1 MSEKCSEKYYAVKGR
16 LVFHRPQC
24 RFISAYDPGRLTEVY
39 DYGSGIILGM
49 TPCNCCRPQVSG
61 GAVLDVAT
69 AESFCKKHGMMCS
82 SDGGG
87 IVITTCAALWR
98 IYRSGSKLF
107 LHHEKW
113 TFRAAKYGKRAGF
126 MIRDKEFSD
135 IADALF
141 YAYCHDKRYRN
152 TRRNA
157 DAISDIRI

>member
-1 MSEKCSEKYYAVKGR
+1 MSDKCSEKYYAVKGR

-24 RFISAYDPGRLTEVY
+24 RFISAYDPSRLTEVA

-61 GAVLDVAT
+61 GAVLDVAA
-69 AESFCKKHGMMCS
+69 AESFCKKHGMVCS
-82 SDGGG
+82 SGGGG

-152 TRRNA
+152 ALSNA